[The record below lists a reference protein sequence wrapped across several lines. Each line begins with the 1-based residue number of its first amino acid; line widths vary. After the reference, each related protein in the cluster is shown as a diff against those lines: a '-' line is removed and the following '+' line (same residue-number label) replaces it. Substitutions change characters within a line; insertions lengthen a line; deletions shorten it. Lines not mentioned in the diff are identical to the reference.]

1 MTMRRWATWV
11 LLGGLAALGAV
22 AIADALRGSPTTGE
36 SQAPTIS
43 VALIPRNEPASSAMS
58 GVLYYSNATDECRLD
73 GLRLPDLEN
82 APPPKLRSCRFSVSP
97 DGDTALPG
105 DVAWSPDGQ
114 LFARQ
119 IGSFVE
125 LNSIASANGLRLFG
139 HAPAFKPDGRLTYVR
154 GTRVVECPA
163 RDVTSLCERTVA
175 RFPGRRV
182 LSLAWLS
189 DTRLAAITKGSRYA
203 LEIRER
209 RLRVTIPGGRLR
221 MEDLRVSPRG
231 SFVSVRAEGMGGLIV
246 VGADGRPVAASAF
259 TVARS
264 IAWSPDE
271 RWTAQA
277 TPGSV
282 LIFRTDTGEA
292 RVRRLPII
300 ARDLSWR

>member
-11 LLGGLAALGAV
+11 LVGGLAALGAV
-22 AIADALRGSPTTGE
+22 AIADALRGSPRTSE

-58 GVLYYSNATDECRLD
+58 GVLYYSNAKDECRLD

-97 DGDTALPG
+97 DGDTALAG

-114 LFARQ
+114 FFARE

-125 LNSIASANGLRLFG
+125 LNSIASESGLRLPG
-139 HAPAFKPDGRLTYVR
+139 HAPAFKPDGRFTYVS
-154 GTRVVECPA
+154 GAKVVECPA
-163 RDVTSLCERTVA
+163 REVTALCDKTVA

-189 DTRLAAITKGSRYA
+189 DTRLAAITRGSRYA
-203 LEIRER
+203 LEIREG
-209 RLRVTIPGGRLR
+209 RLRVRIPGGRLP

-246 VGADGRPVAASAF
+246 VGADGRPIAAPTF

-277 TPGSV
+277 TPSSV
-282 LIFRTDTGEA
+282 LIFRTDTGEV
-292 RVRRLPII
+292 RMRRLPIV
-300 ARDLSWR
+300 ARDLAWR